1 MEHSTIKGYFIL
13 IILVFAFLLVLC
25 QCECL
30 QCQCK
35 KKNRINVNPP
45 RSVEIRDNEIIVIG
59 IPVNAFEI
67 NREGEEAIV
76 VGVIH

>member
-1 MEHSTIKGYFIL
+1 M
-13 IILVFAFLLVLC
+13 LC

-45 RSVEIRDNEIIVIG
+45 RSVEIRDNEIVVIG
-59 IPVNAFEI
+59 IPVNAFDI
-67 NREGEEAIV
+67 NREDEETIV

>member
-13 IILVFAFLLVLC
+13 VILVFAFLLVLC

-45 RSVEIRDNEIIVIG
+45 RSVEIRDNEIVVIG

>member
-1 MEHSTIKGYFIL
+1 
-13 IILVFAFLLVLC
+13 
-25 QCECL
+25 L

-45 RSVEIRDNEIIVIG
+45 RSVEIRDNEIVVIG

>member
-1 MEHSTIKGYFIL
+1 MDHSTIKGYFIL
-13 IILVFAFLLVLC
+13 VILVFAFLVVLC

-45 RSVEIRDNEIIVIG
+45 RSVEIRDNEIVVIG
-59 IPVNAFEI
+59 IPVTAFDI
-67 NREGEEAIV
+67 NREGEETIV